1 VTYNERFYVG
11 YRWHDKSGIAPLF
24 PFGHGLSYT
33 TFEYGAPEV
42 RADNGSWR
50 VRAPVTNT
58 GKVAGKEVVQLYV
71 AYPDAKVERCK
82 KELKA
87 FAKVALAPGETK
99 TVELVLTARDLA
111 YWDDFAHRFRTDA
124 GRYEILVG
132 SSCADIRTSA
142 TLAVGVS
149 QVFAD

>member
-1 VTYNERFYVG
+1 M
-11 YRWHDKSGIAPLF
+11 
-24 PFGHGLSYT
+24 
-33 TFEYGAPEV
+33 
-42 RADNGSWR
+42 
-50 VRAPVTNT
+50 
-58 GKVAGKEVVQLYV
+58 
-71 AYPDAKVERCK
+71 
-82 KELKA
+82 
-87 FAKVALAPGETK
+87 ALAPGETK

-132 SSCADIRTSA
+132 SSSADIRTSA